1 MENFEMAPFLKTII
15 FSALIGLGLSSM
27 PSSAKELGGE
37 QRDYRNGNSTIHC
50 GHNRC
55 RPHDGDWGQHNWP
68 RPRHGWNVHPGVGF
82 GLYFGDNYPRR
93 VIRPA
98 RFCSDGMAVSKARSI
113 GIRNIKAYAYRDHV
127 LIKGT
132 KRGHRIQVA
141 FSRSYGC
148 PTIRY

>member
-1 MENFEMAPFLKTII
+1 MALFLKTII
-15 FSALIGLGLSSM
+15 VSALIGLGVGSM
-27 PSSAKELGGE
+27 PSNAKELGGE
-37 QRDYRNGNSTIHC
+37 ERDYRNGNPAIHC

-55 RPHDGDWGQHNWP
+55 RPNDGDWGHNDWPRHNWP
-68 RPRHGWNVHPGVGF
+68 RHHGWGIHPGVGF
-82 GLYFGDNYPRR
+82 GLYFGDDYPRR
-93 VIRPA
+93 IIRPA

-113 GIRNIKAYAYRDHV
+113 GIRNIRAYAYRDHV

-132 KRGHRIQVA
+132 KRGHRVQVA